1 MNKHRP
7 NRIPLRT
14 RVFLAVCAL
23 FLIVFVLAEVALG
36 YTYLPGK
43 RGGLLLSGIPTLML
57 AAAATA
63 LLAAALLTIV
73 DHYDKRPNEATYK
86 AAKSVCYKAAL
97 FLSIGAPLFEAAESL
112 LHLAGYSPFPSFQGV
127 ASHYSMHSPQL
138 RAYAQYLAPIL
149 ESQGPIIAVASFLAM
164 GLGYAAEKMFA
175 ARAKRFTLLIAGVGM
190 MCLSSLWVASTTKD
204 LMMGEV
210 TAGRRST
217 KQVIHADKEP
227 AKFNA
232 ILLTHFSLGG
242 FMLITSSFVFF
253 GVLANRVKPL

>member
-1 MNKHRP
+1 M
-7 NRIPLRT
+7 
-14 RVFLAVCAL
+14 
-23 FLIVFVLAEVALG
+23 
-36 YTYLPGK
+36 
-43 RGGLLLSGIPTLML
+43 LSGIPTLML

-86 AAKSVCYKAAL
+86 TTKSVCYKTAL
-97 FLSIGAPLFEAAESL
+97 FLSIGAPLFEATESL
-112 LHLAGYSPFPSFQGV
+112 LHLAGYSPFPSFHGV

-138 RAYAQYLAPIL
+138 RAYAHYLAPIL
-149 ESQGPIIAVASFLAM
+149 ESQGPIIAVASTAIA
-164 GLGYAAEKMFA
+164 LGYAAEKIFA
-175 ARAKRFTLLIAGVGM
+175 ARAKRFTLLMAGIGM
-190 MCLSSLWVASTTKD
+190 MCLSALWVANTTKD

-232 ILLTHFSLGG
+232 VLLTHFSLGG
-242 FMLITSSFVFF
+242 FMLFASSFVFL
-253 GVLANRVKPL
+253 GVLTNRIKPI

>member
-14 RVFLAVCAL
+14 RVFLAICAL

-36 YTYLPGK
+36 LTYLPGK
-43 RGGLLLSGIPTLML
+43 RGGFLLSGIPTLML

-86 AAKSVCYKAAL
+86 TTKSVCYKAAL
-97 FLSIGAPLFEAAESL
+97 FLFVGAPLFEVTESF
-112 LHLAGYSPFPSFQGV
+112 LHIAGYSPFPSFRGL
-127 ASHYSMHSPQL
+127 ASHYSMHTPQL

-149 ESQGPIIAVASFLAM
+149 ENQVPIIALASIAM
-164 GLGYAAEKMFA
+164 VLGYAAEKIFA
-175 ARAKRFTLLIAGVGM
+175 ARAKRFTLLMSGIGM
-190 MCLSSLWVASTTKD
+190 MCMSFFWVANTTKD

-210 TAGRRST
+210 TAGLRST
-217 KQVIHADKEP
+217 KQVILADKEP

-232 ILLTHFSLGG
+232 ILLTHFSIGG

-253 GVLANRVKPL
+253 GVLTNRVKPL